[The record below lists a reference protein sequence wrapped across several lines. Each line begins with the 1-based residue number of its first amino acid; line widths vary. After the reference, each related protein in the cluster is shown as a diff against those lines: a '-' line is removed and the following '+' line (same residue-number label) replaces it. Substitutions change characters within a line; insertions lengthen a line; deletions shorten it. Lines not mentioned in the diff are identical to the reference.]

1 VLKTLI
7 DQQIS
12 KPAGKL
18 YACFVDFRKAFDS
31 VWRNGLFYKLLSSGI
46 GGNFFKIIKSM
57 YSNVRYCVKTPNGL
71 SPYFQSSCGV
81 RQGCNLSPL
90 LFNLYLNDL
99 PNILNSRASDPLIL
113 QDTPINSLFWADDLV
128 LLSKSESGLKECL
141 RTLDQFCSIWKLSI
155 NEKKTKVMIFTKN
168 GRTNSQH
175 STYKIQGRT
184 IDITTSY
191 TYLGVDLTP
200 SGSFNRANKQ
210 LRLKALR
217 ASFKLKSLLSTNF
230 NPSIRLAL
238 DLFNSC
244 IKPIL
249 LYCGEVLGTNAQG
262 RDLIFHGIEESQ
274 NENTRDSIARILST
288 TLGSEIHILR
298 ASRIGKTSDTS
309 TPRPVLVR
317 FQKYSDK
324 LNIIYQSNILNRQNV
339 TLQQP
344 TVSYEIADL
353 EFVLLNYCK
362 ITLGVPKSS
371 INAAV
376 RGELGVFP
384 LYIDSQTQLIKYWLR
399 LHSLPNDRLVK
410 KAYNTSVQLQ
420 QDWAVHVQDMLCRHG
435 FQTVWLNPAV
445 NANQFGNLF
454 KNRLIDTFLSGWRQE
469 IRSLSKLST
478 YCRIKKDFCLE
489 NYLSTVQNK
498 SFRNIITKLRI
509 SAHSLQIEKGRH
521 HNTPASERL
530 CPTCHDNI
538 ENESHFIMDCP
549 TYDRER
555 QELLQCIKYKSDI
568 MLPSNKTEMFNML
581 LSCPADISAYVGQF
595 IYNAFKKR
603 DNIILS

>member
-1 VLKTLI
+1 MSHISKLSKEDPKSFWQEINKLQNLENGSKEDTGEQISTDEWLDHFKSINSNITLNKREQEYADNIVTSLELQTDNPLDFDITTEEIRQGLCNLKCNKSCGVDSISNEMLKYSASQLSLPLKKMFNILLQSGTFPQQWSQSMLVPIHKSGETTNPTNYRGIAISSCVGKLFTFILNKRLQNYLESENLLSPFQSGFRKNFRTSDNVFVLKTLI
-7 DQQIS
+7 VQQIS

-200 SGSFNRANKQ
+200 SGSFDRATKQ

-230 NPSIRLAL
+230 NPSIRL
-238 DLFNSC
+238 S
-244 IKPIL
+244 
-249 LYCGEVLGTNAQG
+249 
-262 RDLIFHGIEESQ
+262 
-274 NENTRDSIARILST
+274 
-288 TLGSEIHILR
+288 
-298 ASRIGKTSDTS
+298 
-309 TPRPVLVR
+309 
-317 FQKYSDK
+317 
-324 LNIIYQSNILNRQNV
+324 
-339 TLQQP
+339 
-344 TVSYEIADL
+344 
-353 EFVLLNYCK
+353 
-362 ITLGVPKSS
+362 
-371 INAAV
+371 
-376 RGELGVFP
+376 
-384 LYIDSQTQLIKYWLR
+384 
-399 LHSLPNDRLVK
+399 
-410 KAYNTSVQLQ
+410 
-420 QDWAVHVQDMLCRHG
+420 
-435 FQTVWLNPAV
+435 
-445 NANQFGNLF
+445 
-454 KNRLIDTFLSGWRQE
+454 
-469 IRSLSKLST
+469 
-478 YCRIKKDFCLE
+478 
-489 NYLSTVQNK
+489 
-498 SFRNIITKLRI
+498 
-509 SAHSLQIEKGRH
+509 
-521 HNTPASERL
+521 
-530 CPTCHDNI
+530 
-538 ENESHFIMDCP
+538 
-549 TYDRER
+549 
-555 QELLQCIKYKSDI
+555 
-568 MLPSNKTEMFNML
+568 
-581 LSCPADISAYVGQF
+581 
-595 IYNAFKKR
+595 
-603 DNIILS
+603 